1 MASRYSY
8 PQIICNI
15 TDIGFQH
22 ITCDIGL
29 SVGRYFGIDNRLS
42 VLPIFDCDN
51 MLSRHFHLPNHLLY
65 RLILWI
71 LGIGICQYWRVFH
84 PNFDISTTCNS
95 YFWKVPASW
104 KFKISI
110 LPLSYK
116 LAQHQHICMLEEFI
130 FCTTNIITNYW
141 QAWKFQLPF
150 NISLSH
156 MTEKKRC
163 Y

>member
-1 MASRYSY
+1 MSSRYSY

-29 SVGRYFGIDNRLS
+29 SVGRYFGINNKLS
-42 VLPIFDCDN
+42 VLPIFDCNN

-84 PNFDISTTCNS
+84 QNFDLSTTCNT
-95 YFWKVPASW
+95 YFLAGTCKLKIQDINITIILQIGPAPTYMHAKRVYFLYYKHYHWLLASLE
-104 KFKISI
+104 ISGAI
-110 LPLSYK
+110 QY
-116 LAQHQHICMLEEFI
+116 
-130 FCTTNIITNYW
+130 
-141 QAWKFQLPF
+141 
-150 NISLSH
+150 
-156 MTEKKRC
+156 
-163 Y
+163 